1 MGDYSKA
8 PEDALDEARNL
19 GYSGIHVEQGVP
31 ILDRDLNLMHDLLA
45 SGMQSML
52 SRYIGDGIPDVP
64 GEGFAIRSLP
74 DGQNEN
80 TFQIVGPGACL
91 VGGREATI
99 AASTDYKNQPH
110 VAALRATDH
119 PSRPQPLTTPP
130 AGGTDRRSDVVYL
143 DVFTIEVDGTADL
156 DNSRDVGMQ
165 TSVRLKSVWT
175 VRVAEGTEKPPDPVT
190 GHSHY
195 PLARLLRRPGEA
207 RITEVTTADGQAPT
221 QFFDLRKRRLTVASL
236 ETRLSRLETI
246 LFAPS
251 FTQEAGQVTPMG
263 GKFGAAITLN
273 GKNFKKGTNTVN
285 FGGVPALNV
294 VTESDVKIIAAVPAG
309 LTPDGKPRNVRVSVG
324 NEIGTAV
331 SDVLFVVSPLPAFVP
346 APNQFSPTSG
356 PSGTIVSL
364 FGFNF
369 MPGPVTVTFNVPG
382 QQQVP
387 AEVQPDST
395 NTELKVI
402 VPLGITGKAK
412 IRVTL
417 PGRPFSD
424 TESLFE
430 ITPN

>member
-8 PEDALDEARNL
+8 PEDALDEARKL

-91 VGGREATI
+91 AGGMEATI

-110 VAALRATDH
+110 VAA
-119 PSRPQPLTTPP
+119 PQPLTTPP
-130 AGGTDRRSDVVYL
+130 AGGTDPRSDVVYL

-165 TSVRLKSVWT
+165 TSVRLKTVWT
-175 VRVAEGTEKPPDPVT
+175 VRVAEGADNPPDPVA
-190 GHSHY
+190 GHAHC

-207 RITEVTTADGQAPT
+207 RITEVAAAGGQAPA
-221 QFFDLRKRRLTVASL
+221 QFIDLRKRRLTVSSL

-251 FTQEAGQVTPMG
+251 FTQEAGQVSPMG
-263 GKFGAAITLN
+263 GKFGATITLT
-273 GKNFKKGTNTVN
+273 GKNFKKGTNTVK
-285 FGGVPALNV
+285 FGGVLAV
-294 VTESDVKIIAAVPAG
+294 DATAESDQTIKVKVPGG
-309 LTPDGKPRNVRVSVG
+309 LTPDGKPRNVKISVG

-331 SDVLFVVSPLPAFVP
+331 SDVLFAASPAPAFVP
-346 APNQFSPTSG
+346 TSTQFTPASG
-356 PSGTIVSL
+356 PAGTVVTL
-364 FGFNF
+364 LGFNF
-369 MPGPVTVTFNVPG
+369 MPGPVTVTFTASG
-382 QQQVP
+382 QQPVP

-395 NTELKVI
+395 NTELKVL

-412 IRVTL
+412 IRVAL
-417 PGRPFSD
+417 SGRLFSD
-424 TESLFE
+424 ADSLFE

>member
-8 PEDALDEARNL
+8 PEDALDEARKL

-91 VGGREATI
+91 VGGMEATI

-110 VAALRATDH
+110 VAALRPPDE

-130 AGGTDRRSDVVYL
+130 AGGIDPRSDVVYL

-165 TSVRLKSVWT
+165 TSVRLKTVWT
-175 VRVAEGTEKPPDPVT
+175 VRVAEGTETPPDPVT

-207 RITEVTTADGQAPT
+207 RITEVTTAGGQAPA
-221 QFFDLRKRRLTVASL
+221 QFLDLRRRRLTVASL

-251 FTQEAGQVTPMG
+251 FTQEAGQVSPMG
-263 GKFGAAITLN
+263 GKFGATITLT

-285 FGGVPALNV
+285 FGGVPAV
-294 VTESDVKIIAAVPAG
+294 DATAESDQTMKVKVPGG
-309 LTPDGKPRNVRVSVG
+309 LTPDGKARNVRISVG

-331 SDVLFVVSPLPAFVP
+331 SDVLFAVSPAPAFVP
-346 APNQFSPTSG
+346 TSTQFTPPSG
-356 PSGTIVSL
+356 PAGTVVTL
-364 FGFNF
+364 LGCNF
-369 MPGPVTVTFNVPG
+369 MPGPITVTFSAQG
-382 QQQVP
+382 QQPVS

-395 NTELKVI
+395 NTELKVL
-402 VPLGITGKAK
+402 VPLGVTGKVK
-412 IRVTL
+412 IRVAL
-417 PGRPFSD
+417 SSRLFSD
-424 TESLFE
+424 TDSLFE